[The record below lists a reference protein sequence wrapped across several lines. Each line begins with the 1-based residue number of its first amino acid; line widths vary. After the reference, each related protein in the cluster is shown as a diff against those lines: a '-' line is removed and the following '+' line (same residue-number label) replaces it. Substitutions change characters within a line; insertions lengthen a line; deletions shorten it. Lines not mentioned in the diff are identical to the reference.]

1 MTDQKGSFYLIESIL
16 AVVVLLI
23 AVLVINTVISIP
35 SPDYFYE
42 SHDIKSAQDTMELL
56 SRKINFTEQ
65 TFLGEISTILKDNRN
80 SKKSIRQVSDICKEK
95 FDSYEL
101 TNYRFCENNKLKG
114 KVLASSGNFD
124 KADKVSVAIRTYGDY
139 SYTLYVW

>member
-35 SPDYFYE
+35 SPDYSYE

-101 TNYRFCENNKLKG
+101 TNYRFCEKHTRPNKP
-114 KVLASSGNFD
+114 D
-124 KADKVSVAIRTYGDY
+124 II
-139 SYTLYVW
+139 TLLENYFK